1 MASAR
6 RSARLL
12 DMAKSKDTNKAPGRW
27 AQIFRLFGETIKVD
41 KLSLPLTALVSLSAL
56 AAGLLLAVYAS
67 DNVLSTIIYAALGL
81 LASVMLGLLVMSRRA
96 EAVAYG
102 RIDGQAGAVG
112 AVVSSAIKRGW
123 RTSEVP
129 VAVNPRTRDAIYRCV
144 GAAGVVLIAEG
155 SRNGTKMILDEEVRK
170 LKRSTPGV
178 QIHIFYVTGDDT
190 GTPLG
195 KLAREIMRLK
205 RSLNRSEVSAV
216 NARLQALGMNLPIP
230 KGIDPKKMRASR
242 R

>member
-1 MASAR
+1 
-6 RSARLL
+6 
-12 DMAKSKDTNKAPGRW
+12 MAKSTDAQKTPGRW
-27 AQIFRLFGETIKVD
+27 AEIFRLFGQTIKVD
-41 KLSLPLTALVSLSAL
+41 KLALPLTALVTLSTL
-56 AAGLLLAVYAS
+56 AAGVLLAVYAS
-67 DNVLSTIIYAALGL
+67 DNVLTTIIYAALGL
-81 LASVMLGLLVMSRRA
+81 LAAVMLGLIVMSRRA

-102 RIDGQAGAVG
+102 RIAGQPGAVG

-123 RTSEVP
+123 RTSEMP

-155 SRNGTKMILDEEVRK
+155 SRNGTKLILDEEIRK
-170 LKRSTPGV
+170 LKRTTPGV
-178 QIHIFYVTGDDT
+178 QIHIFYVTGDDS

-205 RSLNRSEVSAV
+205 RTLNRAEVSTV

-230 KGIDPKKMRASR
+230 KGIDPNKMRSSR

>member
-1 MASAR
+1 
-6 RSARLL
+6 
-12 DMAKSKDTNKAPGRW
+12 MAKSTDAQKTPGRW
-27 AQIFRLFGETIKVD
+27 AEIFRLFGQTIKVD
-41 KLSLPLTALVSLSAL
+41 KLALPLTALVTLSTL
-56 AAGLLLAVYAS
+56 AAGVLLAVYAS
-67 DNVLSTIIYAALGL
+67 DNVLTTIIYAALGL
-81 LASVMLGLLVMSRRA
+81 LAAVMLGLIVMSRRA

-102 RIDGQAGAVG
+102 RIAGQPGAVG

-123 RTSEVP
+123 RTSEMP

-155 SRNGTKMILDEEVRK
+155 SRNGTKLILDEEIRK
-170 LKRSTPGV
+170 LKRTTPGV
-178 QIHIFYVTGDDT
+178 QIHIFYVTGDDS

-205 RSLNRSEVSAV
+205 RTLNRAEVSTV

-230 KGIDPKKMRASR
+230 KGIDPNKLRASR

>member
-1 MASAR
+1 
-6 RSARLL
+6 
-12 DMAKSKDTNKAPGRW
+12 MAKSDSNKTQGRW
-27 AQIFRLFGETIKVD
+27 GQIFKLFGETIKVD
-41 KLSLPLTALVSLSAL
+41 KAALPLTALVSLSVL
-56 AAGLLLAVYAS
+56 AAGILLAVYAS
-67 DNVLSTIIYAALGL
+67 DNALTTIIYSALGL
-81 LASVMLGLLVMSRRA
+81 LASLMLGLIVMSRRA

-102 RIDGQAGAVG
+102 RIAGQPGAVG

-155 SRNGTKMILDEEVRK
+155 SRNGTKTILDEEIRK
-170 LKRSTPGV
+170 LKRATPGV
-178 QIHIFYVTGDDT
+178 QIHIFHVTGDST

-195 KLAREIMRLK
+195 KLGREIMRLK

-230 KGIDPKKMRASR
+230 KGIDPQKMRGSR

>member
-1 MASAR
+1 
-6 RSARLL
+6 
-12 DMAKSKDTNKAPGRW
+12 MAKSTDAQKTPGRW
-27 AQIFRLFGETIKVD
+27 AEIFGLFGQTIKVD
-41 KLSLPLTALVSLSAL
+41 KLALPLTALVTLSTL
-56 AAGLLLAVYAS
+56 AAGVLLAVYAS
-67 DNVLSTIIYAALGL
+67 DNVLTTIIYAALGL
-81 LASVMLGLLVMSRRA
+81 LAAVMLGLIVMSRRA

-102 RIDGQAGAVG
+102 RIAGQPGAVG

-123 RTSEVP
+123 RTSEMP
-129 VAVNPRTRDAIYRCV
+129 VAVNPRTREAIYRCV

-155 SRNGTKMILDEEVRK
+155 SRNGTKLILDEEIRK
-170 LKRSTPGV
+170 LKRTTPGV
-178 QIHIFYVTGDDT
+178 QIHIFYVTGDDS

-205 RSLNRSEVSAV
+205 RTLNRAEVSTV

-230 KGIDPKKMRASR
+230 KGIDPNKMRASR

>member
-1 MASAR
+1 
-6 RSARLL
+6 
-12 DMAKSKDTNKAPGRW
+12 MAKSTDAQKTPGRW
-27 AQIFRLFGETIKVD
+27 SQIFTLFGQTIKVD
-41 KLSLPLTALVSLSAL
+41 KLALPLTALVSLSVL
-56 AAGLLLAVYAS
+56 AAGILLAIYAS
-67 DNVLSTIIYAALGL
+67 DNVLMTIIYGALGL
-81 LASVMLGLLVMSRRA
+81 LAAVMLGLIVMSRRA

-102 RIDGQAGAVG
+102 RIAGQPGAVG
-112 AVVSSAIKRGW
+112 AVVSSAVKRGW
-123 RTSEVP
+123 RTSEMP

-144 GAAGVVLIAEG
+144 GSAGVVLIAEG
-155 SRNGTKMILDEEVRK
+155 SRNGTKLILDEEIRK
-170 LKRSTPGV
+170 LKRTTPGV

-195 KLAREIMRLK
+195 KLAREITRLK

-230 KGIDPKKMRASR
+230 KGIDPNKMRASR